1 MWKCFFEDCKYGLLD
16 TVSFFGHKV
25 TSAEN
30 YSQRLADWNP
40 PFGTSGENIKLCK
53 HSNTQY
59 KTTRCNLKHRN
70 MFY

>member
-1 MWKCFFEDCKYGLLD
+1 MFCLNFKCESVSVKIVNTVVKFTQYCK
-16 TVSFFGHKV
+16 FFGHKV

-53 HSNTQY
+53 HSNTQ
-59 KTTRCNLKHRN
+59 
-70 MFY
+70 